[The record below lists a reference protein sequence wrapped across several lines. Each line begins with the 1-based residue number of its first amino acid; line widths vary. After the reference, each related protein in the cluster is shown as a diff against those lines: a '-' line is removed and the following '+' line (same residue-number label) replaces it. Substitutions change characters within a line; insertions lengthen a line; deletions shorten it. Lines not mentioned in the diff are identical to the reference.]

1 MIALLAAIVLPLAGA
16 TQINVQVESGGVH
29 LIAAAGI
36 HTVTIR
42 NVSNGNTS
50 PPNVQVSRN
59 GRSTISVSL
68 IGKSAVDLP
77 FVSGAAGSGAYEIVY
92 PANLR
97 IAAEDHDGSIVAS
110 DARGDLDLETDNGD
124 VTVTLAPG
132 WNGPELRMQSASGN
146 LRLTVPHA
154 FHARVDASTGSG
166 RVHNALGRG
175 NAKTPFVWLFTQ
187 QGDVWISRG

>member
-42 NVSNGNTS
+42 RMGGGNAA
-50 PPNVQVSRN
+50 PPHVEVSRP
-59 GRSTISVSL
+59 GASTISVSL
-68 IGKSAVDLP
+68 TGKSAVNLP

-92 PANLR
+92 PAKLR

-110 DARGDLDLETDNGD
+110 NARGDLDLEADHGD

-146 LRLTVPHA
+146 LRLTVPHV

-166 RVHNALGRG
+166 QLHNALGRG
-175 NAKTPFVWLFTQ
+175 NAKAPFVWLYTQ
-187 QGDVWISRG
+187 QGDIWISRT